1 MDDLINTLPTLRP
14 AEVGKRWFAKAT
26 SDFTA
31 GPFKL
36 GKVKLVAHIKS
47 PLVQVDVTLGGLP
60 VEIRFLRLDTEQI
73 TVNTLLGASRD
84 EAGNLVIDY
93 QDCD

>member
-26 SDFTA
+26 SDFTS
-31 GPFKL
+31 GGTKL
-36 GKVKLVAHIKS
+36 GKVKLIAYVKS
-47 PLVQVDVTLGGLP
+47 PIAEVNITLDGSP
-60 VEIRFLRLDTEQI
+60 IEMRFMRIGSDPI
-73 TVNTLLGASRD
+73 DPNTLLGASRD

>member
-26 SDFTA
+26 SDFTS
-31 GPFKL
+31 GGTKL
-36 GKVKLVAHIKS
+36 GKVKLIAYVKS
-47 PLVQVDVTLGGLP
+47 PMAEVNVTLDGSP
-60 VEIRFLRLDTEQI
+60 VEIRFLRLNSEAI
-73 TVNTLLGASRD
+73 TLNTLLGASRD

-93 QDCD
+93 QDCQ